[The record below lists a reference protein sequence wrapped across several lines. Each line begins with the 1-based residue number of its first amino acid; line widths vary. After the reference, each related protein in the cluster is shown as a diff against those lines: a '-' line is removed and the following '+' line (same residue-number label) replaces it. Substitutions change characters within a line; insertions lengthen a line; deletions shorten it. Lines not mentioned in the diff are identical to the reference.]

1 MNQNNSTRKD
11 ATAIVLFDG
20 VCTLCNHSV
29 QFIIKR
35 DKKSY
40 FKFGALQSEQ
50 GKALLQKHNL
60 STETLDSVVLIEGNK
75 AYTYSTAPLR
85 ILRKLP
91 LPWSLLY
98 VFIVVPTCIRNP
110 IYKWIGRNR
119 YQWFGKKESC
129 LMPTPETSRRFLK

>member
-1 MNQNNSTRKD
+1 MKEAS
-11 ATAIVLFDG
+11 AIVLFDG
-20 VCTLCNHSV
+20 VCTLCNHSI

-60 STETLDSVVLIEGNK
+60 PSEVLDTVVLIEGGK

-85 ILRKLP
+85 IVRKLH
-91 LPWSLLY
+91 LLWPIFY
-98 VFIVVPTCIRNP
+98 VFILVPTFIRNP
-110 IYKWIGRNR
+110 MYKWIGRNR
-119 YQWFGKKESC
+119 YQWFGKQESC
-129 LMPTPETSRRFLK
+129 LMPTPEIRSRFL